1 MSHANDTQQALS
13 RELEGPRI
21 RREKKT
27 VQHMIAL
34 YCGRMHRSQAQMAH
48 APQAEEGVPTPA
60 PASTPTPTPEPAPE
74 PAPAPASG
82 HAPAPASGPGSALR
96 PTPVEAADSA
106 PVLEGKRLC
115 RECEDL
121 LTYALKRLT
130 YCRFGENKTTCAAC
144 PVHCYAPEP
153 REAIRKVMR
162 FAGPRMLWTH
172 PVLTVRHLIDGR
184 TRQ

>member
-34 YCGRMHRSQAQMAH
+34 YCGRMHRSQAQIAH
-48 APQAEEGVPTPA
+48 APQAEEGVPTSAPGPASGPA
-60 PASTPTPTPEPAPE
+60 PAPGPTPEPAPG
-74 PAPAPASG
+74 PA
-82 HAPAPASGPGSALR
+82 HAPKPGPGSATR
-96 PTPVEAADSA
+96 PAPLEAADSA
-106 PVLEGKRLC
+106 PGLEGKRLC

-162 FAGPRMLWTH
+162 YAGPRMLWTH

-184 TRQ
+184 TRH

>member
-1 MSHANDTQQALS
+1 MSHPSDTQQALS

-27 VQHMIAL
+27 VQHMIIL
-34 YCGRMHRSQAQMAH
+34 YCGRMHRSQAQLAH
-48 APQAEEGVPTPA
+48 APQAEEGVPTSAPGPA
-60 PASTPTPTPEPAPE
+60 LAPGPTPTPGPAL
-74 PAPAPASG
+74 APKP
-82 HAPAPASGPGSALR
+82 GPGPATR
-96 PTPVEAADSA
+96 PAPVEAADSA
-106 PVLEGKRLC
+106 SGLEGRWLC

-162 FAGPRMLWTH
+162 YAGPRMLWTH
-172 PVLTVRHLIDGR
+172 PVLTARHLLDGR
-184 TRQ
+184 TRR

>member
-27 VQHMIAL
+27 IQHMIAL

-48 APQAEEGVPTPA
+48 APQAEEGVPKSAPG
-60 PASTPTPTPEPAPE
+60 PASGPAPE
-74 PAPAPASG
+74 P
-82 HAPAPASGPGSALR
+82 GPGSALR
-96 PTPVEAADSA
+96 PTPVKVADSA

>member
-21 RREKKT
+21 RREKRT
-27 VQHMIAL
+27 VQHMVAL

-48 APQAEEGVPTPA
+48 APQAEEGVPTTA
-60 PASTPTPTPEPAPE
+60 L
-74 PAPAPASG
+74 G
-82 HAPAPASGPGSALR
+82 PASGPASAPGPGSATR
-96 PTPVEAADSA
+96 PAPVEAADSA
-106 PVLEGKRLC
+106 PGLEGKRLC